1 MYRISHSV
9 GKQGVNQSKDVKIVQ
24 ALLNRQIVPPAR
36 LLKVDGLAGSK
47 TITAICAFQFRLG
60 AAENFG
66 LVRPASLTFGALCS
80 LPHSV
85 PVTKR
90 CLKVFAGFSQIF
102 GNTATALS
110 SDIQNRMKVLWTIE
124 DRKSSKPKS
133 LPMQHRP
140 PSPPNA
146 IVWGAKVTPEFKR
159 RVIEIC
165 EELGFNPDYLM
176 ACMAFE
182 SRETFT
188 SNILNQ
194 AGSGAIGLIQF
205 MPATAEWLNTTTD
218 ELAHMSPIE
227 QLEYVRKYFLTYKG
241 KVKTS
246 EDIYMAILWPKAIGK
261 DPDTAIFKA
270 GTKFYAQN
278 SGFDKNPYDGEITPR
293 ECAAAVSLAYKKGL
307 TKGYF
312 G

>member
-1 MYRISHSV
+1 MYKISHSV
-9 GKQGVNQSKDVKIVQ
+9 GRHGVNNSKDVKIVQ
-24 ALLNRQIVPPAR
+24 ALLNRQIVPPAK
-36 LLKVDGLAGSK
+36 LLKVDGIAGSK
-47 TITAICAFQFRLG
+47 TVTAICAFQFRSG
-60 AAENFG
+60 AAENDG

-85 PVTKR
+85 PITKR
-90 CLKVFAGFSQIF
+90 HLKVFTSFTQFFANSV
-102 GNTATALS
+102 NALS
-110 SDIQNRMKVLWTIE
+110 SSQRPMKV
-124 DRKSSKPKS
+124 RSSTENRPSVQPRS
-133 LPMQHRP
+133 LAMQHLP

-146 IVWGAKVTPEFKR
+146 IAWGAKVTPEFKS

-188 SNILNQ
+188 SDILNQ
-194 AGSGAIGLIQF
+194 SGSGAIGLIQF
-205 MPATAEWLNTTTD
+205 MPATAEWLNTTMD
-218 ELAHMSPIE
+218 ELAQMSPIE
-227 QLEYVRKYFLTYKG
+227 QLEYVRKYFLPYKG
-241 KVKTS
+241 RVKTP

-270 GTKFYAQN
+270 GTKVYAQN

-307 TKGYF
+307 SKGYF